1 MNRGVSAGG
10 EPVGGGAAA
19 LDATASQRNRA
30 AGRMAALTAVSRA
43 TGFARVIVVAAV
55 LGTSYLG
62 NTYQS
67 ANSIPNILFEL
78 FAAGVLQ
85 SVLVPV
91 MVDAVDGG
99 GREEGES
106 VAGTVLGAMLAL
118 LAGLVAAGLV
128 AGPWIMRALVS
139 GVDDA
144 AVRAAQV
151 RLGTFFLFFF
161 LPQILFYAANL
172 VATAALNATGRFALP
187 VFAPTVNNVVV
198 IGTYLVFA
206 VLRDGAPPSLDLTM
220 AEQLVLAVGTTLGV
234 VAFCAVPVVGLWRT
248 GFRLVPRWAPRDPRL
263 RRLARQGAWAAGFL
277 GASQLLLVV
286 VLYLSNAVE
295 GGVVVYQLAYVLFML
310 PNSLFAVPVFTTA
323 FPTLTRQARAGHWDD
338 FASEVGRTTRSI
350 TLLTFTSAALLVALA
365 RPLAELVALGNAAGR
380 SAEVAAAIAGF
391 ALALPGFSVLLF
403 LTRVSYAIGNVRTPT
418 LVNAVVAVVGAVVMF
433 ASVPTVADGRRVMVI
448 GFGYAVAQ
456 TVGAL
461 LLAWAIR
468 SRLHEEGARVR
479 SVVLPVLRAVAAA
492 TAAGLAAWGV
502 ALAVDAG
509 SPGPA
514 VLAVAVGSVAGMLAV
529 AVVVWVLRGPAPAR
543 LVRSLGGDV
552 GPSGAVP

>member
-1 MNRGVSAGG
+1 MSVEDPASG
-10 EPVGGGAAA
+10 EATA

-43 TGFARVIVVAAV
+43 TGFARVVVVAAV

-91 MVDAVDGG
+91 MVDAVDAG
-99 GREEGES
+99 GRDEGES

-144 AVRAAQV
+144 AVQAAQV

-161 LPQILFYAANL
+161 LPQVLFYAANL

-206 VLRDGAPPSLDLTM
+206 ALRGGAPPSLDLTV
-220 AEQLVLAVGTTLGV
+220 AEQLVLALGTTLGV

-263 RRLARQGAWAAGFL
+263 RRLAGQGAWAAGFL

-323 FPTLTRQARAGHWDD
+323 FPTLTRRARAGDWDD
-338 FASEVGRTTRSI
+338 FAAEVGRVARSI
-350 TLLTFTSAALLVALA
+350 TLLTFASTALLVALA
-365 RPLAELVALGNAAGR
+365 RPLAELVALGNASGR
-380 SAEVAAAIAGF
+380 TAEVASAIAGF
-391 ALALPGFSVLLF
+391 ALALPGFSLLLF
-403 LTRVSYAIGNVRTPT
+403 LTRVSYATGNVRTPT
-418 LVNAVVAVVGAVVMF
+418 LVNGVVALVGTAVMVTT
-433 ASVPTVADGRRVMVI
+433 APAVADERRVMAI
-448 GFGYAVAQ
+448 GLGYAVAQ
-456 TVGAL
+456 SVGAV
-461 LLAWAIR
+461 LLAWAVR
-468 SRLHEEGARVR
+468 SRVREEAARVR
-479 SVVLPVLRAVAAA
+479 AVAWPTLRAAVAAA
-492 TAAGLAAWGV
+492 FAGTAAWAVVRSFDPASPATAVVTSAVG
-502 ALAVDAG
+502 ALAG
-509 SPGPA
+509 
-514 VLAVAVGSVAGMLAV
+514 V
-529 AVVVWVLRGPAPAR
+529 AVVVVVVWLLRGPGPSR
-543 LVRSLGGDV
+543 LVRSLGGDA
-552 GPSGAVP
+552 GPSGAAA

>member
-1 MNRGVSAGG
+1 MTS
-10 EPVGGGAAA
+10 EPADGGATA

-43 TGFARVIVVAAV
+43 TGFARVVVVAAV

-91 MVDAVDGG
+91 MVGAVDAG
-99 GREEGES
+99 GREEGEA

-139 GVDDA
+139 GVDDP

-161 LPQILFYAANL
+161 LPQVLFYAANL
-172 VATAALNATGRFALP
+172 VATACLNATGRFALP

-198 IGTYLVFA
+198 IGTYLLFA
-206 VLRDGAPPSLDLTM
+206 ALRGGQPPSLELTM
-220 AEQLVLAVGTTLGV
+220 AEQLVLAVGTTAGV
-234 VAFCAVPVVGLWRT
+234 VAFCVVPVVGLWRT

-263 RRLARQGAWAAGFL
+263 RRLAGQGAWAAGFL

-323 FPTLTRQARAGHWDD
+323 FPTLTRRARSGDWHG
-338 FASEVGRTTRSI
+338 FADEVGRTARSI
-350 TLLTFTSAALLVALA
+350 TLLTSVSAALLVALA
-365 RPLAELVALGNAAGR
+365 RPLAELVALGNASGR
-380 SAEVAAAIAGF
+380 SSEVAAAIAGF
-391 ALALPGFSVLLF
+391 AVALPGFSVVLF
-403 LTRVSYAIGNVRTPT
+403 LTRVSYATGDVRTPT
-418 LVNAVVAVVGAVVMF
+418 LVNAVVALVGAVAMVV
-433 ASVPTVADGRRVMVI
+433 AAGAVADERRVMAI
-448 GFGYAVAQ
+448 GLGYAVAQ
-456 TVGAL
+456 SVGAG
-461 LLAWAIR
+461 LLALAVR
-468 SRLHEEGARVR
+468 SRVREEGARVR
-479 SVVLPVLRAVAAA
+479 AVVAPVLRAGCAAVLAGAAAGAVVLALDPISPAVAA
-492 TAAGLAAWGV
+492 V
-502 ALAVDAG
+502 ALAAG
-509 SPGPA
+509 IC
-514 VLAVAVGSVAGMLAV
+514 VGV
-529 AVVVWVLRGPAPAR
+529 AVVVTVVRVLGGPGPTR
-543 LVRSLGGDV
+543 LVRSLGGDA
-552 GPSGAVP
+552 GPSGAPA